1 MEIGKER
8 AGAGAREDG
17 ADMLTPEDARE
28 LGLGPEA
35 PEPYLCPHCGKP
47 LERLGISVG
56 GRVLWVS
63 HEPCGCPGELEAAE
77 REAALK
83 ASQDEEERR
92 ARIAKAGVKR
102 RYYDAVMTDPTCE
115 AFVKSYVPRR
125 GMGLFIHGPVGTGGV
140 VMTSALRILSD
151 VRDTFDTGA
160 SAKRELERYLSCE
173 ALVLDD
179 LGKES
184 ASRWSVMTLYD
195 LVNTRYEA
203 MLTTIYTSQYSLPA
217 LQERLSRAH
226 ETETAK
232 AIVSRIRETC
242 LEVRL
247 YGFDLRTPPTTPA
260 RKMPTDVGRRGARVT
275 EWGHWYK
282 RRRAGRARRP
292 AYEREQ
298 QPGDPARCPGAAS
311 QGR

>member
-102 RYYDAVMTDPTCE
+102 RYYDAIMTDPTCE

-125 GMGLFIHGPVGTGGV
+125 GMGLFIHGPVGTGKTYNASAVTSALALAGRGV

-260 RKMPTDVGRRGARVT
+260 RKMPTDVGRRG
-275 EWGHWYK
+275 EL
-282 RRRAGRARRP
+282 GRF
-292 AYEREQ
+292 
-298 QPGDPARCPGAAS
+298 GDADTTR
-311 QGR
+311 

>member
-17 ADMLTPEDARE
+17 LGMLTPEDAKE
-28 LGLGPEA
+28 LGLKPEA
-35 PEPYLCPHCGKP
+35 PEPLPCPYCGKP

-63 HEPCGCPGELEAAE
+63 HEPCGCPGETQAIEE
-77 REAALK
+77 ESALK
-83 ASQDEEERR
+83 ASQDEEDRR
-92 ARIAKAGVKR
+92 ARIATAGVKR
-102 RYYDAVMTDPTCE
+102 RYFDATITDPICR
-115 AFVKSYVPRR
+115 AFVESYVPRA
-125 GMGLFIHGPVGTGGV
+125 GMGLFIHGPVGTGKTYNASAVTTALALAGRGV

-151 VRDTFDTGA
+151 VKDTFDTGS

-195 LVNTRYEA
+195 LVNTRYES
-203 MLTTIYTSQYSLPA
+203 MLTTIYTSQYSLES

-226 ETETAK
+226 ERDTAK

-247 YGFDLRTPPTTPA
+247 YGYDMRVPPEMPPEPSHGQPSQPVRT
-260 RKMPTDVGRRGARVT
+260 
-275 EWGHWYK
+275 
-282 RRRAGRARRP
+282 
-292 AYEREQ
+292 EQ
-298 QPGDPARCPGAAS
+298 QGKAPSRGELGRFGDVDTKG
-311 QGR
+311 

>member
-17 ADMLTPEDARE
+17 LGMLTPEDAKE
-28 LGLGPEA
+28 LGIGPEA
-35 PEPYLCPHCGKP
+35 PEPYPCPHCGKP
-47 LERLGISVG
+47 LERRGVNVG

-63 HEPCGCPGELEAAE
+63 HEPCGCPGEAQAKE

-102 RYYDAVMTDPTCE
+102 RYFNAVLTDPTCI
-115 AFVKSYVPRR
+115 AFVESYVPRR
-125 GMGLFIHGPVGTGGV
+125 GMGLFIHGPVGTGKTYSASAVTAALAMAGRGV

-151 VRDTFDTGA
+151 VRDTFDTGT

-184 ASRWSVMTLYD
+184 ASAWSVMTLYD
-195 LVNTRYEA
+195 LVNTRYES

-247 YGFDLRTPPTTPA
+247 YGYDMRTAPSAPSA
-260 RKMPTDVGRRGARVT
+260 QRG
-275 EWGHWYK
+275 EP
-282 RRRAGRARRP
+282 RRRKGGGELGRF
-292 AYEREQ
+292 
-298 QPGDPARCPGAAS
+298 DDSAS
-311 QGR
+311 

>member
-17 ADMLTPEDARE
+17 PVMLTPADARE
-28 LGLGPEA
+28 LGLKPEA
-35 PEPYLCPHCGKP
+35 PEPFPCPHCGKP
-47 LERLGISVG
+47 LERLGVSVG

-63 HEPCGCPGELEAAE
+63 HEPCGCPGEIEAAE
-77 REAALK
+77 EEAALK
-83 ASQDEEERR
+83 ASQDEEDRR
-92 ARIAKAGVKR
+92 ARIEIAGVKR
-102 RYYDAVMTDPTCE
+102 RYYDATIVDPICA
-115 AFVKSYVPRR
+115 AFVESYVPRA
-125 GMGLFIHGPVGTGGV
+125 GMGLFIHGPVGTGKTYNASAVTAALAMAGRGV

-151 VRDTFDTGA
+151 VKDTFDSGT

-184 ASRWSVMTLYD
+184 ASRWSVMMLYD
-195 LVNTRYEA
+195 LVNTRYES

-226 ETETAK
+226 ETDTAR

-247 YGFDLRTPPTTPA
+247 YGYDMRVAPTMLPEAPQGQPSPPSREARQGKVIGGRELGRFGDADTT
-260 RKMPTDVGRRGARVT
+260 G
-275 EWGHWYK
+275 
-282 RRRAGRARRP
+282 
-292 AYEREQ
+292 
-298 QPGDPARCPGAAS
+298 
-311 QGR
+311 